1 MLTEPGSDRFSH
13 LVVEQGLV
21 NRLRRVIPAEWLETL
36 AEREV
41 RLTASGEAVARLPR
55 YEPTG
60 ENLPP
65 IAG

>member
-1 MLTEPGSDRFSH
+1 MEH
-13 LVVEQGLV
+13 GLV
-21 NRLRRVIPAEWLETL
+21 DRLRRVIPAAMVETL
-36 AEREV
+36 TEHEV

-55 YEPTG
+55 YEPTE